1 MRKEKYSIVEE
12 LMIYLAERS
21 VEKSVPVFS
30 IKSKKPKKLKA
41 YLKEINSKGF

>member
-21 VEKSVPVFS
+21 VEKSVPVFFY
-30 IKSKKPKKLKA
+30 KVEKPKKLKA

>member
-21 VEKSVPVFS
+21 VEK
-30 IKSKKPKKLKA
+30 PKKLKA